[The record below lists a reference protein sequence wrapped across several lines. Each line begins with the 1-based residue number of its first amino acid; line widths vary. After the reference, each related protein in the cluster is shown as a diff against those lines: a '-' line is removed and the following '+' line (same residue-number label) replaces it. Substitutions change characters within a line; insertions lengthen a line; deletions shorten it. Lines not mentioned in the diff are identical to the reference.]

1 MIAIIAAMEEEITYL
16 SQTMT
21 VKSEKSIANCHFFE
35 GKIAGKK
42 TVLLHSGIGKVN
54 AAMATTLLHEHYKP
68 QYVINT
74 GSAGGYSDDLNVG
87 DVVISQDTVYH
98 DVDATGFNY
107 AYGQVPGMPERYI
120 ADPLLLKVTE
130 DAISELQISHAVG
143 TIATGDSF
151 MSDQNRVNFI
161 KQQFPRLIA
170 VEMEAA
176 AIAQV
181 CYHYG
186 TPFVVIRALS
196 DIAGKQS
203 TVTFDQFLKMAAKNS
218 SKIVIETLRHLDFS
232 Q

>member
-1 MIAIIAAMEEEITYL
+1 MEEEIDYL
-16 SQTMT
+16 VQTMT
-21 VKSEKSIANCHFFE
+21 NKNKRIIANVHFYE
-35 GKIAGKK
+35 GLIADQRI
-42 TVLLHSGIGKVN
+42 VLLKSGIGKVN

-87 DVVISQDTVYH
+87 DVVISKDIVYH
-98 DVDATGFNY
+98 DVDATSFNY
-107 AYGQVPGMPERYI
+107 NYGQVPGMPERYI
-120 ADPLLLKVTE
+120 ADSTLLKVTKY
-130 DAISELQISHAVG
+130 AIDELQIPNARG

-151 MSDQNRVNFI
+151 MNDQNRVNFV
-161 KQQFPRLIA
+161 KKQFPTLIA

-181 CYHYG
+181 CYHYE

-203 TVTFDQFLKMAAKNS
+203 TVTFEQFLKTAAKNS
-218 SKIVIETLRHLDFS
+218 SEIVIGTVRHLDTVN
-232 Q
+232 